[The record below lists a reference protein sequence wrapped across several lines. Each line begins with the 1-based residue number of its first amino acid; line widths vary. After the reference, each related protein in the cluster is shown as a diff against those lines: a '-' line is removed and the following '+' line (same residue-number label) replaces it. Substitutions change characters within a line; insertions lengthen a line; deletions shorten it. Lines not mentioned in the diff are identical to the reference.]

1 MTSPQTI
8 EVLPQVVHISFYQG
22 DDFLLDV
29 AVTDPEDG
37 SPIDVSGMTPKAQ
50 IRHTAADPT
59 VLAEFAIDSTDA
71 ATGLLHLSISSTVTT
86 ALPETGIW
94 DVQLTS
100 PKVSTIAAGNV
111 LCTRQVTR

>member
-29 AVTDPEDG
+29 AVTDPDAG
-37 SPIDVSGMTPKAQ
+37 TPIDVSAMTPKAQ
-50 IRHTAADPT
+50 IRSSPSDAT
-59 VLAEFAIDSTDA
+59 VLAEFAIDATDA
-71 ATGLLHLSISSTVTT
+71 ATGLLHLSLASTVTT
-86 ALPETGIW
+86 NLPDGGMW
-94 DVQLTS
+94 DLQLAT

-111 LCTRQVTR
+111 SCTRQVTR